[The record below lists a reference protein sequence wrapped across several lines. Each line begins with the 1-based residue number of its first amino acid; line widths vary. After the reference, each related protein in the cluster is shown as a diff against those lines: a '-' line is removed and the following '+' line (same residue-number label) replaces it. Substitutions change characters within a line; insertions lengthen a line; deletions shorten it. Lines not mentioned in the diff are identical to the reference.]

1 MLKFATL
8 IKIKPIGKFM
18 PKYFRFLLLVPIAVV
33 LFSGCYTNQSIMLK
47 TAKDYRFDTI
57 TDSLKNKSTYRIAVA
72 DIVLM
77 DISTNEGRQKLGIIN
92 DAAVNN
98 SITAENA
105 NSGNTYQQYIVEPDS
120 SINIPVLGRIKVA
133 GLTMRQTEQLLEDK
147 FAKFYIDPFVD
158 VKVNNRRFMVFIGG
172 NFAKVLPIM
181 NERTTLIEGIAL
193 AGGILPLSKA
203 KGIKL
208 IRGSLNNPLVYE
220 IDLSTLEGAIKG
232 GGIILQSNDIIYVPP
247 VKQNAQQVIQLV
259 VTYTNILISLSVLT
273 IALTK

>member
-18 PKYFRFLLLVPIAVV
+18 PKHLRLLLLIPAVII
-33 LFSGCYTNQSIMLK
+33 LFGGCYTNQSIMLK
-47 TAKDYRFDTI
+47 TAKDYKFDTI
-57 TDSLKNKSTYRIAVA
+57 TDSLKNKSTYRVAVA

-98 SITAENA
+98 SIVQESSNGG
-105 NSGNTYQQYIVEPDS
+105 NSYQSYVVEPDS
-120 SINIPVLGRIKVA
+120 SINLPVLGRVKVA
-133 GLTMRQTEQLLEDK
+133 GLTMRQIEQLLEDK
-147 FAKFYIDPFVD
+147 FSKYYIDPFVD
-158 VKVNNRRFMVFIGG
+158 IKVNNRRFMVFVGG
-172 NFAKVLPIM
+172 NFAKVLPII

-208 IRGSLNNPLVYE
+208 IRGGLNNPLVYE